1 MVRGRGYPTTPVT
14 IATVSKKEKYCHA
27 PWKARTIFGWLE
39 EGAPIWNTHAMGAGK
54 NRGENRGWGYP
65 SFITGQPGILV
76 ELTGVTQP
84 IFMKWVTHVMSVT
97 S

>member
-1 MVRGRGYPTTPVT
+1 MHRAFRKTPTQSY
-14 IATVSKKEKYCHA
+14 TVQDTTVLA
-27 PWKARTIFGWLE
+27 AARTAGAVAVCK